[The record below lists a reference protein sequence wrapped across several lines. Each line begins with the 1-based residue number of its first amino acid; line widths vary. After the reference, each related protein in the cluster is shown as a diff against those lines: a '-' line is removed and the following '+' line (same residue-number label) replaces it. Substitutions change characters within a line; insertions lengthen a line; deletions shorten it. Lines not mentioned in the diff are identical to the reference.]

1 MIYLDH
7 AATTPVDGR
16 VLREMLPYFAENF
29 GNADSLH
36 AYGRR
41 GVAAADAAR
50 DEIASLL
57 GAKPQEIYFTSG
69 GSEADNWALLGAAR
83 ANAARG

>member
-41 GVAAADAAR
+41 GWRRQTPPATR
-50 DEIASLL
+50 SL
-57 GAKPQEIYFTSG
+57 PS
-69 GSEADNWALLGAAR
+69 
-83 ANAARG
+83 

>member
-41 GVAAADAAR
+41 GVAAALSR
-50 DEIASLL
+50 QRSL
-57 GAKPQEIYFTSG
+57 A
-69 GSEADNWALLGAAR
+69 
-83 ANAARG
+83 